1 MCDCHRP
8 SRMFKS
14 KLSPPGCP
22 MGQAKGTVS
31 VWCRVAVSQRRACHS
46 FMLST
51 YCLLL
56 LTLGLP
62 ATLAA
67 ETLPLDH
74 DKPASVAPPT
84 KLGNRTP
91 DEAKQKALDPAQCSP
106 SAEPGKAG
114 DSIRIA
120 APNPDAT
127 VKNNKDANSRH
138 ASDLSVKLPAHEE
151 LQKDEIRLPADTQ
164 GGAEDVNQDKERL
177 QVGLKDR
184 ADEDRESEP
193 ENAVPGSPAQ
203 CTLPSA
209 QSGTGSPVPH

>member
-1 MCDCHRP
+1 
-8 SRMFKS
+8 
-14 KLSPPGCP
+14 
-22 MGQAKGTVS
+22 MGQAKGAVS

-46 FMLST
+46 FMLPT
-51 YCLLL
+51 YCLLLLVLL

-84 KLGNRTP
+84 NLGNRTLHAAAHK
-91 DEAKQKALDPAQCSP
+91 ESDPAQCSP
-106 SAEPGKAG
+106 AEPAKAG
-114 DSIRIA
+114 ESIKIA

-127 VKNNKDANSRH
+127 VKNNNKDASSRH

-164 GGAEDVNQDKERL
+164 AGAEDVNQDKERL

-184 ADEDRESEP
+184 ANDDRESEP

-209 QSGTGSPVPH
+209 QSGTGLPVPH